1 MKFNYFVEDDNGNS
15 EKKITIN
22 GEMMKFP
29 NTYSYVYKEPV
40 PQDKKIEELVHGLI
54 HNMDVT
60 VNSSA
65 LKGQVAQRVFV
76 GERAIRS
83 GEDLQNLNIKSN
95 RGKHKQDTT
104 IMTTVSAI
112 ACRSVQDMFKDQ
124 NFLEEGTN
132 IEANVSMVTA
142 LPASEW
148 TKEKAK
154 QLSER
159 FTNSSH
165 HVTVTVGDLRVYV
178 TLKFEKVIV
187 VQEGTIALFALI
199 EDGNGKYR
207 NDDIFN
213 EFKET
218 YDMKDIT
225 GEYFQEKRLL
235 HIDIGD
241 GTTEYVVTKGY
252 DYDNDHSSGER
263 HGIGH
268 AIERAKKDFEDEWG
282 FSIERQEFAGYLK
295 EEHPKYYED
304 AKKFLARAKFNLA
317 DEVLDTAETKLQDLK
332 YDVEVVVVYGGGS
345 IQLKENL
352 FEDLKEICD
361 SKKIKILWVNPK
373 NATEM
378 NVKGMTVFSSIA
390 LQKEQVK

>member
-1 MKFNYFVEDDNGNS
+1 MKINYFVEDDNGNS

-22 GEMMKFP
+22 GEMLKFP

-40 PQDKKIEELVHGLI
+40 PMEKKIEELVYGLF

-65 LKGQVAQRVFV
+65 LKGQVAQRIFV

-83 GEDLQNLNIKSN
+83 GADLQNLNIRSN

-112 ACRSVQDMFKDQ
+112 ACRAVQDMFK
-124 NFLEEGTN
+124 NEGSLEEGANIETN
-132 IEANVSMVTA
+132 ISMVTA

-148 TKEKAK
+148 NKEKAK
-154 QLSER
+154 ELSER

-165 HVTVTVGDLRVYV
+165 HVTVTVGDVRIYV

-187 VQEGTIALFALI
+187 VQEGTVALFDLI
-199 EDGNGKYR
+199 EDGKGNYR
-207 NDDIFN
+207 NDDLFD
-213 EFKET
+213 EFKEM

-225 GEYFQEKRLL
+225 GEYFSEKRLL

-282 FSIERQEFAGYLK
+282 FSVERQEFAGYLK

-332 YDVEVVVVYGGGS
+332 YDVDVVVVYGGGS

-361 SKKIKILWVNPK
+361 SKKIKILWIKPK
-373 NATEM
+373 YATEM
-378 NVKGMTVFSSIA
+378 NVQGMTVFSSIA
-390 LQKEQVK
+390 LQTEQVN

>member
-1 MKFNYFVEDDNGNS
+1 MKINYFVEDDNGNS

-22 GEMMKFP
+22 GEMLKFP

-40 PQDKKIEELVHGLI
+40 PMEKKIEELVYGLF

-65 LKGQVAQRVFV
+65 LKGQVAQRIFV

-83 GEDLQNLNIKSN
+83 GADLQNLNIRSN

-112 ACRSVQDMFKDQ
+112 ACRAVQDMFK
-124 NFLEEGTN
+124 NEGSLEEGANIETN
-132 IEANVSMVTA
+132 ISMVTA

-148 TKEKAK
+148 NKEKAK
-154 QLSER
+154 ELSER

-165 HVTVTVGDLRVYV
+165 HVTVNVGDVRIYV

-187 VQEGTIALFALI
+187 VQEGTVALFALI
-199 EDGNGKYR
+199 EDGKGNYR
-207 NDDIFN
+207 NDDLFD
-213 EFKET
+213 EFKEM

-225 GEYFQEKRLL
+225 GEYFSEKRLL

-282 FSIERQEFAGYLK
+282 FSVERQEFAGYLK

-332 YDVEVVVVYGGGS
+332 YDVDVVVVYGGGS

-361 SKKIKILWVNPK
+361 SKKIKILWIK
-373 NATEM
+373 SKYATEM
-378 NVKGMTVFSSIA
+378 NVQGMTVFSSIA
-390 LQKEQVK
+390 LQTEQVN

>member
-1 MKFNYFVEDDNGNS
+1 MKLNYFVEDDNGNS

-22 GEMMKFP
+22 GEMLKLP

-40 PQDKKIEELVHGLI
+40 PMEKEIEELVYGLF

-65 LKGQVAQRVFV
+65 LKGQVAQRIFV

-83 GEDLQNLNIKSN
+83 GADLQNLNIRSN

-112 ACRSVQDMFKDQ
+112 ACRAVQDMFKKE
-124 NFLEEGTN
+124 NSLEEGK
-132 IEANVSMVTA
+132 NVEVNVLMVTA

-165 HVTVTVGDLRVYV
+165 HVTVTVGDVRIYV
-178 TLKFEKVIV
+178 TLKFEKVVV
-187 VQEGTIALFALI
+187 VQEGTVALFALI
-199 EDGNGKYR
+199 EDGKGNYR
-207 NDDIFN
+207 NDDLFD
-213 EFKET
+213 EFKEM
-218 YDMKDIT
+218 YDMKNIT
-225 GEYFQEKRLL
+225 GEYFSEKRLL

-252 DYDNDHSSGER
+252 DYDNDHSSGKR

-282 FSIERQEFAGYLK
+282 FSVERQEFAGYLK

-332 YDVEVVVVYGGGS
+332 YDVDVVVVYGGGS

-361 SKKIKILWVNPK
+361 SKKIKILWIKPK
-373 NATEM
+373 YATEM

>member
-1 MKFNYFVEDDNGNS
+1 MKFNFFVEDDNGNS

-22 GEMMKFP
+22 GEMIKFP
-29 NTYSYVYKEPV
+29 NTYSYVYKDPV
-40 PQDKKIEELVHGLI
+40 PQEKKIEELVYSLI

-60 VNSSA
+60 VNSTA
-65 LKGQVAQRVFV
+65 LKGQVSQRVFV

-83 GEDLQNLNIKSN
+83 GEGLQNLNIKSN

-112 ACRSVQDMFKDQ
+112 ACRAVQDMFKNQ
-124 NFLEEGTN
+124 NSLEEGTN
-132 IEANVSMVTA
+132 IEVSVSMVTA

-159 FTNSSH
+159 FTNGSH
-165 HVTVTVGDLRVYV
+165 HVTVTLGDLRAYV
-178 TLKFEKVIV
+178 TLKFEKIIV
-187 VQEGTIALFALI
+187 VQEGTIALFSLI
-199 EDGNGKYR
+199 EDGHGKYR
-207 NDDIFN
+207 HDDIFN
-213 EFKET
+213 EFEET
-218 YDMKDIT
+218 YNTKGIT
-225 GEYFQEKRLL
+225 GEYFNEKRLL

-268 AIERAKKDFEDEWG
+268 AIERAKKDFEDEWE
-282 FSIERQEFAGYLK
+282 FSVERQEFAEYIK

-317 DEVLDTAETKLQDLK
+317 EEILDTAETKLKDLK
-332 YDVEVVVVYGGGS
+332 YDVDVVVVYGGGS

-352 FEDLKEICD
+352 FEDLKEICN
-361 SKKIKILWVNPK
+361 SKKIKLLWINSK

-390 LQKEQVK
+390 FQKEKIK

>member
-1 MKFNYFVEDDNGNS
+1 MKINYFVEDDNGNS

-22 GEMMKFP
+22 GEMLKFP

-40 PQDKKIEELVHGLI
+40 PMEKKIEELVHGLF

-65 LKGQVAQRVFV
+65 LKGQVAQRIFV

-83 GEDLQNLNIKSN
+83 GTDLQNLNIRSN

-112 ACRSVQDMFKDQ
+112 ACRAVQDMFKSE
-124 NFLEEGTN
+124 NSLEEGAN
-132 IEANVSMVTA
+132 IEANISMVTA

-165 HVTVTVGDLRVYV
+165 HVTVTVGDVRIYI
-178 TLKFEKVIV
+178 TLKFDKVIV
-187 VQEGTIALFALI
+187 VQEGTVALFALI
-199 EDGNGKYR
+199 EDGKGNYR
-207 NDDIFN
+207 DDDLFD
-213 EFKET
+213 EFKEM
-218 YDMKDIT
+218 YNLKNIT

-282 FSIERQEFAGYLK
+282 FSVERQEFAGYLK

-332 YDVEVVVVYGGGS
+332 YDVDVVVVYGGGS

-352 FEDLKEICD
+352 FEELKEICD
-361 SKKIKILWVNPK
+361 SKKIKILWINPK

-390 LQKEQVK
+390 LQPEQVN

>member
-1 MKFNYFVEDDNGNS
+1 MKINYFVEDDNGNS

-22 GEMMKFP
+22 GEMLKFP

-40 PQDKKIEELVHGLI
+40 PMEKKIEELVHGLF

-65 LKGQVAQRVFV
+65 LKGQVAQRIFV

-83 GEDLQNLNIKSN
+83 GADLQNLNIRSN

-112 ACRSVQDMFKDQ
+112 ACRAVQDMFKSE
-124 NFLEEGTN
+124 NSLEEGAN
-132 IEANVSMVTA
+132 IEANISMVTA

-165 HVTVTVGDLRVYV
+165 HVTVTVGDVRIYV
-178 TLKFEKVIV
+178 TLKFDKVIV
-187 VQEGTIALFALI
+187 VQEGTVALFALI
-199 EDGNGKYR
+199 EDGKGSYR
-207 NDDIFN
+207 NDDLYD
-213 EFKET
+213 EFKEM
-218 YDMKDIT
+218 YNLKNIT

-282 FSIERQEFAGYLK
+282 FSVERQEFAGYLK
-295 EEHPKYYED
+295 EEHPKYYDD

-332 YDVEVVVVYGGGS
+332 YDVDVVCVYGGGS

-352 FEDLKEICD
+352 FEELKEICD
-361 SKKIKILWVNPK
+361 SKKIKILWINAK

-390 LQKEQVK
+390 LQPEQVN

>member
-1 MKFNYFVEDDNGNS
+1 MKINYFVEDDNGNS

-22 GEMMKFP
+22 GEMLKFP

-40 PQDKKIEELVHGLI
+40 PMEKKIEELVYGLF

-83 GEDLQNLNIKSN
+83 GADLQNLNIRSN

-112 ACRSVQDMFKDQ
+112 ACRAVQDMFK
-124 NFLEEGTN
+124 NEGSLEEGAN
-132 IEANVSMVTA
+132 IEANISMVTA

-148 TKEKAK
+148 NKEKAK
-154 QLSER
+154 ELSER

-165 HVTVTVGDLRVYV
+165 HVTVTVGDVRIYV

-187 VQEGTIALFALI
+187 VQEGTVALFALI
-199 EDGNGKYR
+199 EDGKGNYR
-207 NDDIFN
+207 NDDLFD
-213 EFKET
+213 EFKEM
-218 YDMKDIT
+218 YDMKEIT
-225 GEYFQEKRLL
+225 GEYFSEKRLL

-282 FSIERQEFAGYLK
+282 FSVERQEFAGYLK

-332 YDVEVVVVYGGGS
+332 YDVDVVVVYGGGS

-352 FEDLKEICD
+352 FEELKEICD
-361 SKKIKILWVNPK
+361 SKKIKILWINPK

-390 LQKEQVK
+390 LQTEQVN

>member
-1 MKFNYFVEDDNGNS
+1 MKINYFVEDDNGNS

-22 GEMMKFP
+22 GEMLKFP

-40 PQDKKIEELVHGLI
+40 PMEKKIEELVHGLF

-65 LKGQVAQRVFV
+65 LKGQVAQRIFV

-83 GEDLQNLNIKSN
+83 GADLQNLNIRSN

-112 ACRSVQDMFKDQ
+112 SCRAVQDMFKSE
-124 NFLEEGTN
+124 NSLEEGAN
-132 IEANVSMVTA
+132 IEANISMVTA

-165 HVTVTVGDLRVYV
+165 HVTVTVGDVRIYV
-178 TLKFEKVIV
+178 TLKFDKVIV
-187 VQEGTIALFALI
+187 VQEGTVALFALI
-199 EDGNGKYR
+199 EDGKGNYR
-207 NDDIFN
+207 DDDLFN
-213 EFKET
+213 EFKEM
-218 YDMKDIT
+218 YNLKNIT

-282 FSIERQEFAGYLK
+282 FSVERQEFAGYLK
-295 EEHPKYYED
+295 EEHPKYYDD

-332 YDVEVVVVYGGGS
+332 YDVDVVCVYGGGS

-352 FEDLKEICD
+352 FEELNEICD
-361 SKKIKILWVNPK
+361 SKKIKILWINPK

-390 LQKEQVK
+390 LQTEQVN